1 MIIIL
6 ANVFI
11 IGGSILRWRDNVVKQ
26 KWPLMLAISSL
37 CFSAWGQADSLSEQ
51 RARYQEI
58 KAAWDLKKND
68 EVEKLLPTL
77 QDYPLY
83 PYLEYRQITDNLD
96 IIAPAVVTEFVAK
109 YPTLPPAKALPS
121 LFVNELAKRQ
131 EWQNL
136 LTFSPVPPN
145 PKAARCNYYYAKW
158 ATGDAQTAWL
168 GAKEA
173 WLNGTSMPSSC
184 DVLFDE
190 WQKAGQLTPELVLE
204 RINLAIKAGN
214 TGLAAYLARRL
225 PADYQTISDALVE
238 LQDQPSLVSRY
249 ATALSPTDFTRSIV
263 QSAFSRWA
271 RKDPDA
277 ARAQLDS
284 IAHAQKMTASERQ
297 LMKDAIA
304 WQYMPYATPEQVKW
318 RDSTIQDT
326 ASDTLRE
333 RRVRLALSQN
343 QPAELALWLER
354 LSPESKNKEE
364 WRYWRAMV
372 LQSQGKTSE
381 AKTILQQ
388 LTQSRGF
395 YPMVAAQKL
404 GLPYIMVIDKAPSVS
419 TEIPTRAEVQRV
431 RELMYWQ
438 MDNLARSEWANYV
451 ASQPAQMQSQLARYA
466 FEQKWADLAVQATI
480 TGKMWDHLEERFPL
494 AWKTEF
500 DQYTKD
506 KAIDRNYAMAIARQ
520 ESAWNPQ
527 ARSSAGAT
535 GLMQVMPK
543 TAEYTVKQAGITG
556 YVSSAQ
562 LTNPVKNIEIG
573 TAYLD
578 SVYQRFN
585 QNRILASAAYNAGPA
600 RVDRWLSDANGQL
613 DAIAFVESI
622 PFAETRGYVKNVLSF
637 AVFYSYFAGEQ
648 QPVLTDT
655 ELNSRY

>member
-1 MIIIL
+1 M
-6 ANVFI
+6 
-11 IGGSILRWRDNVVKQ
+11 VKQ
-26 KWPLMLAISSL
+26 KWSLVVAIGAL
-37 CFSAWGQADSLSEQ
+37 CFSTWAQADSLSEQ
-51 RARYQEI
+51 RVRYQEI
-58 KAAWDLKKND
+58 KAAWDLKKID

-77 QDYPLY
+77 QNYPLY

-96 IIAPAVVTEFVAK
+96 VIAPAVVTEFVK
-109 YPTLPPAKALPS
+109 KHPTLPPAKALPS

-136 LTFSPVPPN
+136 LTFSPNPPN

-158 ATGDAQTAWL
+158 ATGDIQTAWV

-184 DVLFDE
+184 DPLFEE
-190 WQKAGQLTPELVLE
+190 WQKANQLTSELVLE
-204 RINLAIKAGN
+204 RINLAIKNGN

-225 PADYQTISDALVE
+225 PENYQTISDALVE
-238 LQDQPSLVSRY
+238 LQDNPNLVARY
-249 ATALSPTDFTRSIV
+249 AATLTPTDFTRSIV

-271 RKDPDA
+271 RKEADE
-277 ARAQLDS
+277 ARTQLDS

-297 LMKDAIA
+297 LMQDSVA

-318 RDSTIQDT
+318 RDSVIQDT

-364 WRYWRAMV
+364 WRYWQAMV
-372 LQSQGKTSE
+372 LQSQGKNSE
-381 AKTILQQ
+381 AQAILQA

-395 YPMVAAQKL
+395 YPMVAASKL
-404 GLPYIMVIDKAPSVS
+404 GKPYVMVIDKAPSVS
-419 TEIPTRAEVQRV
+419 ASIPNQPEVQRV

-451 ASQPAQMQSQLARYA
+451 ASQPAQVQSELARYA

-494 AWKTEF
+494 AWKSEF
-500 DQYTKD
+500 EQYTKD

-543 TAEYTVKQAGITG
+543 TAEFTVKQAGITG

-562 LTNPVKNIEIG
+562 LTDPVKNIEIG

-648 QPVLTDT
+648 QPVLT
-655 ELNSRY
+655 ENEWNSRY

>member
-1 MIIIL
+1 M
-6 ANVFI
+6 
-11 IGGSILRWRDNVVKQ
+11 VKQ
-26 KWPLMLAISSL
+26 KWSFVLAISTL
-37 CFSAWGQADSLSEQ
+37 CFSAWAQADSLSEQ
-51 RARYQEI
+51 RTRYQEI
-58 KAAWDLKKND
+58 KAAWDAKD
-68 EVEKLLPTL
+68 TAQVEKLLPTL

-96 IIAPAVVTEFVAK
+96 VVAPAVVTEFVEK
-109 YPTLPPAKALPS
+109 YPTLPLVKALPS

-136 LTFSPVPPN
+136 LTFSPNPPK

-158 ATGDAQTAWL
+158 ATGDKQTAWV

-184 DVLFDE
+184 DPLFDE
-190 WQKAGQLTPELVLE
+190 WQKAGNLSIELVLE
-204 RINLAIKAGN
+204 RINLAIKSGN
-214 TGLAAYLARRL
+214 TGLATYLAKRL
-225 PADYQTISDALVE
+225 PMDYQTINDAIVE
-238 LQDQPSLVSRY
+238 LQDHPNLVARY
-249 ATALSPTDFTRSIV
+249 ATQLSPTDFTRNIV
-263 QSAFSRWA
+263 QAAFSRWA
-271 RKDPDA
+271 RKDADS

-284 IAHAQKMTASERQ
+284 IARAQKMTTAERQ
-297 LMKDAIA
+297 LMRDTVA
-304 WQYMPYATPEQVKW
+304 WQYMPYATPEQAKW
-318 RDSTIQDT
+318 RDSVIQDT

-372 LQSQGKTSE
+372 LQSQGKNSE
-381 AKTILQQ
+381 AQALLQE
-388 LTQSRGF
+388 LTQHRGF
-395 YPMVAAQKL
+395 YPMVAAEKL
-404 GLPYIMVIDKAPSVS
+404 GKPYVMVIDKAPSVS
-419 TEIPTRAEVQRV
+419 PTIPQQPEVQRV

-438 MDNLARSEWANYV
+438 MDNLARTEWANYV
-451 ASQPAQMQSQLARYA
+451 ATQPATTQSQLARYA
-466 FEQKWADLAVQATI
+466 FEQQWADLAVQATI
-480 TGKMWDHLEERFPL
+480 TGKMWNHLEERFPL
-494 AWKTEF
+494 AWQNEF
-500 DQYTKD
+500 ERYTKD

-543 TAEYTVKQAGITG
+543 TAEFTVKQAGITG
-556 YVSSAQ
+556 YASSAQ
-562 LTNPVKNIEIG
+562 LTDPVKNIEIG

-585 QNRILASAAYNAGPA
+585 QNRILSSAAYNAGPA
-600 RVDRWLSDANGQL
+600 RVDRWLSDANSQL
-613 DAIAFVESI
+613 DAIAFIESI

-648 QPVLTDT
+648 QPVLTQT
-655 ELNSRY
+655 EWNSRY

>member
-1 MIIIL
+1 M
-6 ANVFI
+6 
-11 IGGSILRWRDNVVKQ
+11 VKQ
-26 KWPLMLAISSL
+26 TWSLVVAIGAL
-37 CFSAWGQADSLSEQ
+37 CFSTWTQADSLSEQ
-51 RARYQEI
+51 RNRYQEI
-58 KAAWDLKKND
+58 KAAWDLKKTD

-77 QDYPLY
+77 QSYPLY

-96 IIAPAVVTEFVAK
+96 VIAPAVVTEFVAK

-136 LTFSPVPPN
+136 LTFSPNPPN

-158 ATGDAQTAWL
+158 ATGDIQTAWI

-184 DVLFDE
+184 DPLFDE
-190 WQKAGQLTPELVLE
+190 WQKANQLTPELVLE
-204 RINLAIKAGN
+204 RINLAIKNGN
-214 TGLAAYLARRL
+214 TALAAYLARRL
-225 PADYQTISDALVE
+225 PENYQTISDALVE
-238 LQDQPSLVSRY
+238 LQDFPNLVGRY
-249 ATALSPTDFTRSIV
+249 ATTLSPTDFTRSII

-271 RKDPDA
+271 RKDADV
-277 ARAQLDS
+277 ARTQLDN

-297 LMKDAIA
+297 LMRDAVA

-318 RDSTIQDT
+318 RDSVIQDT

-372 LQSQGKTSE
+372 LQSQGKKSE
-381 AKTILQQ
+381 AQAILEA
-388 LTQSRGF
+388 LTQNRGF
-395 YPMVAAQKL
+395 YPMVAAAKL
-404 GLPYIMVIDKAPSVS
+404 GKPYVMVIDKAPSVS
-419 TEIPTRAEVQRV
+419 SNIPNQPEIQRV

-451 ASQPAQMQSQLARYA
+451 ASQPAQIQSELARYA
-466 FEQKWADLAVQATI
+466 YEQKWADLAVQATI

-494 AWKTEF
+494 AWKNEF
-500 DQYTKD
+500 EQYTKD
-506 KAIDRNYAMAIARQ
+506 KSIDRNYAMAIARQ

-543 TAEYTVKQAGITG
+543 TAEFTVKQAGITG
-556 YVSSAQ
+556 YTSSAQ

-648 QPVLTDT
+648 QSVLT
-655 ELNSRY
+655 ENEWNSQY

>member
-1 MIIIL
+1 MAKQNWAL
-6 ANVFI
+6 VLT
-11 IGGSILRWRDNVVKQ
+11 IG
-26 KWPLMLAISSL
+26 AL
-37 CFSAWGQADSLSEQ
+37 CFSSWVQANPLDEQ
-51 RARYQEI
+51 RTRYQQI
-58 KAAWDLKKND
+58 KTAWDQNNTQ
-68 EVEKLLPTL
+68 EVERLLPTL
-77 QDYPLY
+77 KDYPLY

-96 IIAPAVVTEFVAK
+96 IISPVVVTEFVSK

-121 LFVNELAKRQ
+121 LFVNELAKRE

-136 LTFSPVPPN
+136 LTFSPNPPN

-158 ATGDAQTAWL
+158 ATGDTQTAWI

-184 DVLFDE
+184 DPLFDE
-190 WQKAGQLTPELVLE
+190 WQKTGQLTPELVLE
-204 RINLAIKAGN
+204 RIDFAIKKGN

-225 PADYQTISDALVE
+225 PANYQTISDALVE
-238 LQDQPSLVSRY
+238 LQDNPELVSRY
-249 ATALSPTDFTRSIV
+249 AKSLSPTDFTRSIV

-271 RKDPDA
+271 RKDADG

-284 IAHAQKMTASERQ
+284 IAHAQKMTENERQ
-297 LMKDAIA
+297 LMKDTVA

-318 RDSTIQDT
+318 RDSVIQDT

-343 QPAELALWLER
+343 QPAELALWIER

-372 LQSQGKTSE
+372 LQSQGKKSE
-381 AKTILQQ
+381 AQSILEA
-388 LTQSRGF
+388 LTQNRGF
-395 YPMVAAQKL
+395 YPMVAAYKL
-404 GLPYIMVIDKAPSVS
+404 NKPYVMVIDKAPSVDS
-419 TEIPTRAEVQRV
+419 RIHSQAEVQRV

-438 MDNLARSEWANYV
+438 MDNLARSEWANFV
-451 ASQPAQMQSQLARYA
+451 ASQPAQIQSQLARYA
-466 FEQKWADLAVQATI
+466 FEQNWADLAVQATI

-494 AWKTEF
+494 AWKEEF
-500 DQYTKD
+500 EQYTKD
-506 KAIDRNYAMAIARQ
+506 KGIDRNYAMAIARQ

-543 TAEYTVKQAGITG
+543 TAEHTVKQAGITG
-556 YVSSAQ
+556 YSSSAQ

-637 AVFYSYFAGEQ
+637 AVFYSYFAGDQ
-648 QPVLTDT
+648 QPVLTET
-655 ELNSRY
+655 EWRYRY

>member
-1 MIIIL
+1 M
-6 ANVFI
+6 
-11 IGGSILRWRDNVVKQ
+11 VKQ
-26 KWPLMLAISSL
+26 TWSLAVAIGAL
-37 CFSAWGQADSLSEQ
+37 CFSTWAQADSLSEQ
-51 RARYQEI
+51 RVRYQEI
-58 KAAWDLKKND
+58 KAAWDLKKTD

-77 QDYPLY
+77 QSYPLY

-96 IIAPAVVTEFVAK
+96 VIAPAVVTEFVAK

-136 LTFSPVPPN
+136 LTFSPNPPN

-158 ATGDAQTAWL
+158 ATGDVQTAWV

-184 DVLFDE
+184 DALFDE
-190 WQKAGQLTPELVLE
+190 WQKANQLTPELVLE
-204 RINLAIKAGN
+204 RINLAIKNGN

-225 PADYQTISDALVE
+225 PQNYQTISDALVE
-238 LQDQPSLVSRY
+238 LQDYPNLVGRY
-249 ATALSPTDFTRSIV
+249 ATALSPTDFSRSII

-271 RKDPDA
+271 RKDADA
-277 ARAQLDS
+277 ARAQIDN

-297 LMKDAIA
+297 LMRDTVA

-318 RDSTIQDT
+318 RDSVIQDT

-372 LQSQGKTSE
+372 LQSQGKNSE
-381 AKTILQQ
+381 AQAILEA
-388 LTQSRGF
+388 LTQNRGF
-395 YPMVAAQKL
+395 YPMVAATKL
-404 GLPYIMVIDKAPSVS
+404 GKPYVMVIDKAPSVS
-419 TEIPTRAEVQRV
+419 SSIPNQPEIQRV

-438 MDNLARSEWANYV
+438 MDNLARSEWVNYV
-451 ASQPAQMQSQLARYA
+451 ASQPAQMQSELARYA
-466 FEQKWADLAVQATI
+466 YEQKWADLAVQATI

-494 AWKTEF
+494 AWKNEF
-500 DQYTKD
+500 EQYTKD
-506 KAIDRNYAMAIARQ
+506 KSIDRNYAMAIARQ

-543 TAEYTVKQAGITG
+543 TAEFTVKQAGITG

-648 QPVLTDT
+648 QPVLT
-655 ELNSRY
+655 ENEWNSRY

>member
-1 MIIIL
+1 M
-6 ANVFI
+6 
-11 IGGSILRWRDNVVKQ
+11 VKQ
-26 KWPLMLAISSL
+26 TWSLVVAIGAL
-37 CFSAWGQADSLSEQ
+37 CFSTWTQADSLSEQ
-51 RARYQEI
+51 RNRYQEI
-58 KAAWDLKKND
+58 KAAWDLKKTD

-77 QDYPLY
+77 QSYPLY

-96 IIAPAVVTEFVAK
+96 VIAPAVVTEFVAK

-136 LTFSPVPPN
+136 LTFSPNPPN

-158 ATGDAQTAWL
+158 ATGDIQTAWI

-184 DVLFDE
+184 DPLFDE
-190 WQKAGQLTPELVLE
+190 WQKANQLTPELVLE
-204 RINLAIKAGN
+204 RINLAIKNGN
-214 TGLAAYLARRL
+214 TALAAYLARRL
-225 PADYQTISDALVE
+225 PENYQTISDALVE
-238 LQDQPSLVSRY
+238 LQDFPNLVGRY
-249 ATALSPTDFTRSIV
+249 ATTLSPTDFTRSII

-271 RKDPDA
+271 RKDADA
-277 ARAQLDS
+277 ARTQLDN

-297 LMKDAIA
+297 LMRDTVA

-318 RDSTIQDT
+318 RDSVIQDT

-372 LQSQGKTSE
+372 LQSQGKKSE
-381 AKTILQQ
+381 AQAILEA
-388 LTQSRGF
+388 LTQNRGF
-395 YPMVAAQKL
+395 YPMVAAAKL
-404 GLPYIMVIDKAPSVS
+404 GKPYVMVIDKAPSVS
-419 TEIPTRAEVQRV
+419 SNIPNQPEIQRV

-451 ASQPAQMQSQLARYA
+451 ASQPAQIQSELARYA
-466 FEQKWADLAVQATI
+466 YEQKWADLAVQATI

-494 AWKTEF
+494 AWKNEF
-500 DQYTKD
+500 EQYTKD
-506 KAIDRNYAMAIARQ
+506 KSIDRNYAMAIARQ

-543 TAEYTVKQAGITG
+543 TAEFTVKQAGITG
-556 YVSSAQ
+556 YTSSAQ

-648 QPVLTDT
+648 QSVLT
-655 ELNSRY
+655 ENEWNSQY

>member
-1 MIIIL
+1 MAKQNWAL
-6 ANVFI
+6 VLT
-11 IGGSILRWRDNVVKQ
+11 IG
-26 KWPLMLAISSL
+26 AL
-37 CFSAWGQADSLSEQ
+37 CFSSWVQANPLDEQ
-51 RARYQEI
+51 RTRYQQI
-58 KAAWDLKKND
+58 KTAWDQNNTQ
-68 EVEKLLPTL
+68 EVERLLPTL
-77 QDYPLY
+77 KDYPLY

-96 IIAPAVVTEFVAK
+96 IISPVVVTEFVSK

-121 LFVNELAKRQ
+121 LFVNELAKRE

-136 LTFSPVPPN
+136 LTFSPNPPN

-158 ATGDAQTAWL
+158 ATGDTQTAWI

-184 DVLFDE
+184 DPLFDE
-190 WQKAGQLTPELVLE
+190 WQKTGQLTPELVLE
-204 RINLAIKAGN
+204 RIDLAIKKGN

-225 PADYQTISDALVE
+225 PANYQTISDALVE
-238 LQDQPSLVSRY
+238 LQDNPELVSRY
-249 ATALSPTDFTRSIV
+249 AKSLSPTDFTRSIV

-271 RKDPDA
+271 RKDADG

-284 IAHAQKMTASERQ
+284 IAHAQKMTESERQ
-297 LMKDAIA
+297 LMKDTVA

-318 RDSTIQDT
+318 RDSVIQDT

-343 QPAELALWLER
+343 QPAELALWIER

-372 LQSQGKTSE
+372 LQSQGKKSE
-381 AKTILQQ
+381 AQSILEA
-388 LTQSRGF
+388 LTQNRGF
-395 YPMVAAQKL
+395 YPMVAAYKL
-404 GLPYIMVIDKAPSVS
+404 NKPYVMVIDKAPSVDS
-419 TEIPTRAEVQRV
+419 RIHSQAEVQRV

-438 MDNLARSEWANYV
+438 MDNLARSEWANFV

-466 FEQKWADLAVQATI
+466 FEQNWADLAVQATI

-494 AWKTEF
+494 AWKEEF
-500 DQYTKD
+500 EQYTKD
-506 KAIDRNYAMAIARQ
+506 KGIDRNYAMAIARQ

-543 TAEYTVKQAGITG
+543 TAEHTVKQAGITG
-556 YVSSAQ
+556 YSSSAQ

-637 AVFYSYFAGEQ
+637 AVFYSYFAGDQ
-648 QPVLTDT
+648 QPVLTET
-655 ELNSRY
+655 EWRYRY

>member
-1 MIIIL
+1 MAKQNWAL
-6 ANVFI
+6 VLT
-11 IGGSILRWRDNVVKQ
+11 IG
-26 KWPLMLAISSL
+26 AL
-37 CFSAWGQADSLSEQ
+37 CFSSWVQANPLDEQ
-51 RARYQEI
+51 RTRYQQI
-58 KAAWDLKKND
+58 KTAWDQNNTQ
-68 EVEKLLPTL
+68 EVERLLPTL
-77 QDYPLY
+77 KDYPLY

-96 IIAPAVVTEFVAK
+96 IISPVVVTEFVSK

-121 LFVNELAKRQ
+121 LFVNELAKRE

-136 LTFSPVPPN
+136 LTFSPNPPN

-158 ATGDAQTAWL
+158 ATGDTQTAWI

-184 DVLFDE
+184 DPLFDE
-190 WQKAGQLTPELVLE
+190 WQKTGQLTPELVLE
-204 RINLAIKAGN
+204 RIDLAIKKGN

-225 PADYQTISDALVE
+225 PANYQTISDALVE
-238 LQDQPSLVSRY
+238 LQDNPELVSRY
-249 ATALSPTDFTRSIV
+249 AKSLSPTDFTRSIV

-271 RKDPDA
+271 RKDADG

-284 IAHAQKMTASERQ
+284 IAHAQKMTESERQ
-297 LMKDAIA
+297 LMKDTVA

-318 RDSTIQDT
+318 RDSVIQDT

-343 QPAELALWLER
+343 QPAELALWIER

-372 LQSQGKTSE
+372 LQSQGKKSE
-381 AKTILQQ
+381 AQSILEA
-388 LTQSRGF
+388 LTQNRGF
-395 YPMVAAQKL
+395 YPMVAAYKL
-404 GLPYIMVIDKAPSVS
+404 NKPYVMVIDKAPSVDS
-419 TEIPTRAEVQRV
+419 RIHSQAEVQRV

-438 MDNLARSEWANYV
+438 MDNLARSEWANFV
-451 ASQPAQMQSQLARYA
+451 ASQPTQMQSQLARYA
-466 FEQKWADLAVQATI
+466 FEQNWADLAVQATI

-494 AWKTEF
+494 AWKEEF
-500 DQYTKD
+500 EQYTKD
-506 KAIDRNYAMAIARQ
+506 KGIDRNYAMAIARQ

-543 TAEYTVKQAGITG
+543 TAEHTVKQAGITG
-556 YVSSAQ
+556 YSSSAQ

-637 AVFYSYFAGEQ
+637 AVFYSYFAGDQ
-648 QPVLTDT
+648 QPVLTET
-655 ELNSRY
+655 EWRYRY